1 MNKLNKEYVFFMND
15 EYIFFT
21 DDSGRRIVQ
30 KIEKIKFTETYDKD
44 ALDGKNNNETD

>member
-30 KIEKIKFTETYDKD
+30 KIEKLKFTETYDKD
-44 ALDGKNNNETD
+44 IFEEKDLNENN